1 MVRLECNDY
10 SRQSNIFDRY
20 AWNKSKIPVNVIG
33 VGASGSWLTLALA
46 KMGIEKINVYDFDT
60 IGEHNIPNQAFDLES
75 IGEYKVNGLKS
86 VVERQSG
93 IRLNGKVKEVTKKD
107 KLSGVV
113 FMLTD
118 TMSSRKEIYES

>member
-46 KMGIEKINVYDFDT
+46 KMTEDSDLKTI
-60 IGEHNIPNQAFDLES
+60 IGEFKTKYPVWFGES
-75 IGEYKVNGLKS
+75 EEDDDKNDK
-86 VVERQSG
+86 
-93 IRLNGKVKEVTKKD
+93 NKD
-107 KLSGVV
+107 KGKK
-113 FMLTD
+113 M
-118 TMSSRKEIYES
+118 KEEWVKNICRQQIL